1 MTTAK
6 DILIDFINFIF
17 GIIIIGLS
25 ILYFIS
31 GDNFENFRRILQS
44 LVPLAILAVIFLVN
58 LKLWREK
65 AKKKE
70 REGNL
75 DLTLQLTFSD
85 KLKSDVFL
93 FLLPAAALSVAFVAN
108 HKVSL
113 TDILEALAVF
123 IIAYLWQKWLF
134 GKEKM

>member
-1 MTTAK
+1 MSAK
-6 DILIDFINFIF
+6 DILIGFINFIF
-17 GIIIIGLS
+17 A
-25 ILYFIS
+25 ILVVFGAIFYFIS
-31 GDNFENFRRILQS
+31 GDNFVTFRHVLES
-44 LVPLAILAVIFLVN
+44 LAPFALLVLVFLIN

-75 DLTLQLTFSD
+75 ELTLRLTFVD

-93 FLLPAAALSVAFVAN
+93 FLLPV
-108 HKVSL
+108 VSL
-113 TDILEALAVF
+113 SISFMANKVIGTTDVLSALAIF

-134 GKEKM
+134 SKERM

>member
-1 MTTAK
+1 MATAK

-17 GIIIIGLS
+17 AVTIIGLA
-25 ILYFIS
+25 ILYFIA
-31 GDNFENFRRILQS
+31 GNNFENFRRVLEA
-44 LVPLAILAVIFLVN
+44 LAPLAVLVMIFLVN

-75 DLTLQLTFSD
+75 DLTLQLTFVD
-85 KLKSDVFL
+85 KLKSDIFL
-93 FLLPAAALSVAFVAN
+93 FLLPAAVLLVAFIVN
-108 HKVSL
+108 QRVGL
-113 TDILEALAVF
+113 VDILEALAVF
-123 IIAYLWQKWLF
+123 IVAYLWQKWLF